1 MEVGTCSA
9 GAGLGS
15 AVPRGRGPAAPGAGR
30 RRGALSPQV
39 GVSRSPPVSR
49 QRERFGEARLVTRG
63 KPCSFVNKNPDPGVL
78 NVHTPVVRS

>member
-15 AVPRGRGPAAPGAGR
+15 AVPRGRGPAAPGAG
-30 RRGALSPQV
+30 RGALSPQV

-63 KPCSFVNKNPDPGVL
+63 KRGSFVNKNLNPGVL